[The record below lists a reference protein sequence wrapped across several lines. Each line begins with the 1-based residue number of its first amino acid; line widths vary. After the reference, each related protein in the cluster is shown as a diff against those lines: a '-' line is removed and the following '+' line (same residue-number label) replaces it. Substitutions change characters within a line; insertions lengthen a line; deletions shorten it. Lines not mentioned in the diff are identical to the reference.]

1 MTIRKLFAVGE
12 KVPKHT
18 ADGEISIT
26 MWNENENIRWV
37 DLKDGTRSFVIFP
50 SSIRSSAC
58 DELVS
63 EYNGMLTSCEWD
75 DMIERIS
82 IL

>member
-1 MTIRKLFAVGE
+1 MTMEKLFDVGE
-12 KVPKHT
+12 KVANHT
-18 ADGEISIT
+18 ADGEISAT
-26 MWNENENIRWV
+26 MWDANENALWV

-58 DELVS
+58 AELVR
-63 EYNGMLTSCEWD
+63 EYNGTLTSYEWD

>member
-1 MTIRKLFAVGE
+1 MSKLFAVGE
-12 KVPKHT
+12 KVANHT
-18 ADGEISIT
+18 TDGEISAT
-26 MWNENENIRWV
+26 MWDENESALWV

-58 DELVS
+58 AELVS